1 MYIYIYIHIYIHTYI
16 LTCGQKSEEI
26 WTPNP
31 KVKND
36 SYTCKVCAEMSL
48 CEGPC
53 GRKLPRDAFDR
64 NAHRHWYK
72 VCRECQFPAC
82 ATCGRKSED
91 IWTPPPSKKN
101 AKYTCQKCEQ
111 LRTCKGS
118 CKQELPFSAFDKNS
132 SGQYYKCCRA
142 CQYPKCAT
150 CGRKRK
156 AMWTPNPKA
165 RDPVPLCEAC
175 ETKKKKVR
183 T

>member
-1 MYIYIYIHIYIHTYI
+1 M
-16 LTCGQKSEEI
+16 

-31 KVKND
+31 KARDPVPL
-36 SYTCKVCAEMSL
+36 CEACEAEMSL
-48 CEGPC
+48 CKGPC
-53 GRKLPRDAFDR
+53 GRKLPRGAFDR
-64 NAHRHWYK
+64 DAHRHWYK

-91 IWTPPPSKKN
+91 IWTPPPSKAN
-101 AKYTCQKCEQ
+101 AKYTCQKCQQ
-111 LRTCKGS
+111 LRTCKGL
-118 CKQELPFSAFDKNS
+118 CKQALPFSAFDKNS
-132 SGQYYKCCRA
+132 CGNYYKCCRA

-156 AMWTPNPKA
+156 AMWTPSPKA

-175 ETKKKKVR
+175 ETKKKKKVK